1 MTEALVVHNCRHS
14 RQIGHGVHSL
24 YCFVTVEEFVDSAVA
39 MSADLFVGS
48 SVEQARQF

>member
-1 MTEALVVHNCRHS
+1 MTETLVVHNCRHS

-24 YCFVTVEEFVDSAVA
+24 HYFVIVAEFVDSVVA